1 VTNAET
7 VEMTGSEAEAQTL
20 AELFPVPDQARQ
32 LARFIGAWAVEGTL
46 TVEGNPLKMV
56 GEWIFAPSAAG
67 WGVRASLRA
76 EIEALGAYEEDD
88 LVGYDV
94 ETRTFHIYSLTNSG
108 AVHDHVAS
116 WASENVLD
124 FEYNGL
130 QGGKPYREVGRV
142 ELLAA
147 DRMLAESTDFVDGQE
162 ASSMEVTLTRR
173 Q

>member
-7 VEMTGSEAEAQTL
+7 AEVTGSETEGQTL
-20 AELFPVPDQARQ
+20 AELFPVPDEARK
-32 LARFIGAWAVEGTL
+32 LARFIGAWSVDGTL

-76 EIEALGAYEEDD
+76 EIEGLGAYEEDD
-88 LVGYDV
+88 LVGYDI
-94 ETRTFHIYSLTNSG
+94 ETDTFHIYSLTNSG

-116 WASENVLD
+116 WTSENVLE
-124 FEYNGL
+124 FEFDGL
-130 QGGKPYREVGRV
+130 QGGKPYREVGRMD
-142 ELLAA
+142 LLAA
-147 DRMLAESTDFVDGQE
+147 DRILATSTDYVDGQE